1 MTAISLNGHKS
12 RNFAPIYEG
21 KITGI
26 LRGISLLGEG
36 ASIAFVCT
44 WGSPT
49 PCLSNANTG
58 RSPNPLWSN
67 TRQSGRKYRRNYLNK
82 DTTFSIRIS
91 TQDLEKIKAKAAQ
104 ACLSQSEYVT
114 RCCLGRQVVV
124 LDGLKDVLKQLSAI
138 GNNLNQL
145 TALAN
150 MGRIL
155 IVNLDGTVQ
164 ALAEIRNAIREI
176 AERGRWSK

>member
-1 MTAISLNGHKS
+1 
-12 RNFAPIYEG
+12 
-21 KITGI
+21 
-26 LRGISLLGEG
+26 
-36 ASIAFVCT
+36 
-44 WGSPT
+44 
-49 PCLSNANTG
+49 
-58 RSPNPLWSN
+58 
-67 TRQSGRKYRRNYLNK
+67 LNK